1 MKKKKYLF
9 LIFIIFLIDQ
19 ITKIIISNNIN
30 LNGSVTVIKNFFSL
44 TYVKNTGAAFG
55 FFSGKT
61 LLITI
66 ISVFIFVYLLM
77 ELIKNKSNIKIIN
90 LSFSFILGGLIGNL
104 YDRIVLGYVRDFMDF
119 TIFNKGF
126 AIFNIGDAF
135 IVVGCFLFII
145 GALLEARNDY
155 KNRK

>member
-66 ISVFIFVYLLM
+66 ISIFIFIYLLM

-90 LSFSFILGGLIGNL
+90 LSFSFILGGLVGNL

-126 AIFNIGDAF
+126 AIFNIGDIF
-135 IVVGCFLFII
+135 IVVGCFMFII

>member
-66 ISVFIFVYLLM
+66 ISIFIFIYLLM

-90 LSFSFILGGLIGNL
+90 LSFSFILGGLVGNL

-126 AIFNIGDAF
+126 AIFNIGDIF
-135 IVVGCFLFII
+135 IVVGCFVFII

>member
-135 IVVGCFLFII
+135 IVVGCFMFII

-155 KNRK
+155 ENRK

>member
-66 ISVFIFVYLLM
+66 ISVFIFLYLLM

-135 IVVGCFLFII
+135 IVVGCFMFII

>member
-1 MKKKKYLF
+1 MKKKKYYF

-19 ITKIIISNNIN
+19 ITKIIVSNNIN
-30 LNGSVTVIKNFFSL
+30 LNGSTIVIKNFFNL

-66 ISVFIFVYLLM
+66 ISIFIFIYLLI
-77 ELIKNKSNIKIIN
+77 ELIKNKSNIKIID

-104 YDRIVLGYVRDFMDF
+104 YDRVVLGYVRDFMDF

-126 AIFNIGDAF
+126 AIFNIGDVF
-135 IVVGCFLFII
+135 IVLGCFLFLI
-145 GALLEARNDY
+145 GALMEVRNDY
-155 KNRK
+155 RNRK

>member
-66 ISVFIFVYLLM
+66 ISIFIFIYLLM

-135 IVVGCFLFII
+135 IVVGCFMFII

>member
-30 LNGSVTVIKNFFSL
+30 LNGSITVIKNFFSL

-135 IVVGCFLFII
+135 IVVGCFMFII
-145 GALLEARNDY
+145 GALLEARND
-155 KNRK
+155 

>member
-135 IVVGCFLFII
+135 IVVGCFMFII

>member
-30 LNGSVTVIKNFFSL
+30 LNGSITIIKNFFSL

-135 IVVGCFLFII
+135 IVVGCFMFII

>member
-30 LNGSVTVIKNFFSL
+30 LNGSVIVIKNFFSL

-66 ISVFIFVYLLM
+66 ISVFIFLYLLM

-135 IVVGCFLFII
+135 IVVGCFMFII

>member
-1 MKKKKYLF
+1 MKKKKYLI

-135 IVVGCFLFII
+135 IVVGCFMFII

>member
-135 IVVGCFLFII
+135 IVVGCFMFII

-155 KNRK
+155 KNGK

>member
-1 MKKKKYLF
+1 MKKEKYLF

-30 LNGSVTVIKNFFSL
+30 LNGSITVIKNFFSL

-135 IVVGCFLFII
+135 IVVGCFMFII

>member
-30 LNGSVTVIKNFFSL
+30 LNGSITVIKNFFSL

-135 IVVGCFLFII
+135 IVVGCFMFII

>member
-66 ISVFIFVYLLM
+66 ISIFIFIYLLM

-126 AIFNIGDAF
+126 SIFNI
-135 IVVGCFLFII
+135 
-145 GALLEARNDY
+145 
-155 KNRK
+155 

>member
-135 IVVGCFLFII
+135 IVVGCFMFII

-155 KNRK
+155 KNKK

>member
-30 LNGSVTVIKNFFSL
+30 LNGSVTVIKNFFNL

-135 IVVGCFLFII
+135 IVVGCFMFII

>member
-30 LNGSVTVIKNFFSL
+30 LNGSITVIKNFFSL

-126 AIFNIGDAF
+126 AIFNIG
-135 IVVGCFLFII
+135 G
-145 GALLEARNDY
+145 
-155 KNRK
+155 

>member
-66 ISVFIFVYLLM
+66 ISIFIFIYLLI

-126 AIFNIGDAF
+126 AIFNIGDSF
-135 IVVGCFLFII
+135 IVVGCFMFII

>member
-66 ISVFIFVYLLM
+66 ISIFIFIYLLM

-126 AIFNIGDAF
+126 AIFNIGDIF
-135 IVVGCFLFII
+135 IVVGCFMFII

>member
-30 LNGSVTVIKNFFSL
+30 LNGSITVIKNFFSL

-135 IVVGCFLFII
+135 IVVGCFMFII

-155 KNRK
+155 NNTK

>member
-30 LNGSVTVIKNFFSL
+30 LNGSITVIKNFFSL

-135 IVVGCFLFII
+135 IVVGCFMFII

-155 KNRK
+155 KNKK

>member
-30 LNGSVTVIKNFFSL
+30 LNGSVIVIKNFFSL

-135 IVVGCFLFII
+135 IVVGCFMFII

>member
-66 ISVFIFVYLLM
+66 ISIFIFIYLLM
-77 ELIKNKSNIKIIN
+77 ELIKNKSNIKIVN
-90 LSFSFILGGLIGNL
+90 LSFSFILGGLVGNL

-126 AIFNIGDAF
+126 AIFNIGDIF
-135 IVVGCFLFII
+135 IVVGCFMFII

>member
-90 LSFSFILGGLIGNL
+90 LSFSFILGGLISNL

-135 IVVGCFLFII
+135 IVVGCFMFII

>member
-9 LIFIIFLIDQ
+9 LMFIIFLIDQ

-66 ISVFIFVYLLM
+66 ISIFIFIYLLM

-126 AIFNIGDAF
+126 AIFNIGDIF
-135 IVVGCFLFII
+135 IVVGCFMFII

>member
-66 ISVFIFVYLLM
+66 ISIFIFVYLLM

-135 IVVGCFLFII
+135 IVVGCFMFII
-145 GALLEARNDY
+145 GALLEAKNDY

>member
-30 LNGSVTVIKNFFSL
+30 LNGSITIIKNFFSL

-135 IVVGCFLFII
+135 IVVGCFMFII

-155 KNRK
+155 KNKK